1 MGEFIEKY
9 IFPGCELTHISNV
22 LAKLTD
28 GCLEGVDIENL
39 RPHYARTLWAWSD
52 ALEACL
58 PEARSV
64 LGGKKG
70 ERSLRAYRMYLAG
83 CAMGFEHGWTALHQ
97 VLAQPVPCGRGD
109 ELDYPPDLTY
119 PWRRGYIYDGTPT

>member
-9 IFPGCELTHISNV
+9 IFPGGELTHISNV

-28 GCLEGVDIENL
+28 GGLEGVDIENL

-52 ALEACL
+52 ALEDCL

-64 LGGKKG
+64 LGGEKG
-70 ERSLRAYRMYLAG
+70 ERSLRAYRMYLARSE
-83 CAMGFEHGWTALHQ
+83 EHTS
-97 VLAQPVPCGRGD
+97 
-109 ELDYPPDLTY
+109 ELQSIMRTSYSVFCLKKKQ
-119 PWRRGYIYDGTPT
+119 